1 MAEIGVE
8 VSKAAP
14 TLAEEK
20 RGEEKKPKE
29 EAEEP
34 AAPSFGAGVKIG
46 EVSSGKAEAVVET
59 ELGVV
64 ATARDEALERGT

>member
-1 MAEIGVE
+1 MADIGVE

-29 EAEEP
+29 EEEA

-64 ATARDEALERGT
+64 ATAREEALERGT